1 MSRIGKKIIE
11 IPSGVSIRQDGTFV
25 EVKGPKGTLSRYLP
39 QGVEVA
45 VDSGKAEIRKLS
57 ESRICDQNQGLTRTL
72 VANMVTGVSAGYEKG
87 LEISGV
93 GYRAELLDN
102 VLRLAVGYSV
112 PVEYK
117 VPEGITLKVDKQV
130 NIAVAGI
137 DKELVGRV
145 AAEIRSI
152 KKPEPYK
159 GKGIK
164 YVGEVIRR
172 KEGKTVGAK

>member
-1 MSRIGKKIIE
+1 MSRIGKKIID
-11 IPSGVSIRQDGTFV
+11 IPGGVTIRQEGSFV
-25 EVKGPKGTLSRYLP
+25 EVKGPKGTLSRTLP
-39 QGVEVA
+39 EGVEVVIEA
-45 VDSGKAEIRKLS
+45 GQAEIRKLS
-57 ESRICDQNQGLTRTL
+57 ETRKADQNQGLSRTL
-72 VANMVTGVSAGYEKG
+72 VANMVIGVSAGYEKG

-93 GYRAELLDN
+93 GYRAEVNDQILK
-102 VLRLAVGYSV
+102 LAVGYSS

-117 VPEGITLKVDKQV
+117 VLEGITLKVDKLV
-130 NIAVAGI
+130 NIMVSGI

-145 AAEIRSI
+145 ASEIRSV

-164 YVGEVIRR
+164 YVGEVVRR

>member
-1 MSRIGKKIIE
+1 MSRIVKKIIE
-11 IPSGVSIRQDGTFV
+11 IPNGVTIKQEGSLV
-25 EVKGPKGTLSRYLP
+25 EVKGPKGSLSRVMP
-39 QGVEVA
+39 QGVEV
-45 VDSGKAEIRKLS
+45 VIESGKAEIKKLS
-57 ESRICDQNQGLTRTL
+57 ETRLADQNQGLTRTL
-72 VANMVTGVSAGYEKG
+72 LANMVTGVSSGYEKG

-93 GYRAELLDN
+93 GYRAELADN
-102 VLRLAVGYSV
+102 LLKLAVGYSS

-117 VPEGITLKVDKQV
+117 VPAGITVRVDKQV
-130 NIAVAGI
+130 NIVVAGI

-145 AAEIRSI
+145 AAEIRSV

-164 YVGEVIRR
+164 YAGEVIRR

>member
-11 IPSGVSIRQDGTFV
+11 IPGGVTIRQEGSFV
-25 EVKGPKGTLSRYLP
+25 EVKGPKGTLSRTLP
-39 QGVEVA
+39 EGVEVVLDA
-45 VDSGKAEIRKLS
+45 GQAEIRKLS
-57 ESRICDQNQGLTRTL
+57 DTRKADQNQGLSRTL

-93 GYRAELLDN
+93 GYRAEVTDQILK
-102 VLRLAVGYSV
+102 LAVGYSS

-117 VPEGITLKVDKQV
+117 VPEGITLKVDKLV
-130 NIAVAGI
+130 NIMVSGI

-145 AAEIRSI
+145 ASEIRSV

-164 YVGEVIRR
+164 YVGEVVRR

>member
-11 IPSGVSIRQDGTFV
+11 IPSGVSIKQEGSFV
-25 EVKGPKGTLSRYLP
+25 EVKGPKGTLSRVLP
-39 QGVEVA
+39 QGVEV
-45 VDSGKAEIRKLS
+45 VVESGKAEIKKLS
-57 ESRICDQNQGLTRTL
+57 ETRIYDQNQGLTRTL
-72 VANMVTGVSAGYEKG
+72 VANMVTGVSNGYEKG

-93 GYRAELLDN
+93 GYRAEVVGN
-102 VLRLAVGYSV
+102 VLKLAVGFSS

-117 VPEGITLKVDKQV
+117 VPTGITLKVDKQV
-130 NIAVAGI
+130 NIVVAGI

-145 AAEIRSI
+145 ASEIRSV

-164 YVGEVIRR
+164 YVGEVVRR
-172 KEGKTVGAK
+172 KEGKSVGA

>member
-11 IPSGVSIRQDGTFV
+11 IPGGVTVRQEGAVV
-25 EVKGPKGTLSRYLP
+25 EVKGPKGSLSRVIP
-39 QGVEVA
+39 QGVEVIIE
-45 VDSGKAEIRKLS
+45 SGKAEIKKLAETRLS
-57 ESRICDQNQGLTRTL
+57 DQNQGLTRTL
-72 VANMVTGVSAGYEKG
+72 VANMVTGVSKGYEKG

-93 GYRAELLDN
+93 GYRAEVADN
-102 VLRLAVGYSV
+102 VLKLAVGYSS
-112 PVEYK
+112 PVEFK
-117 VPEGITLKVDKQV
+117 IPEGITLRVDKQV
-130 NIAVAGI
+130 NIVVAGI

-145 AAEIRSI
+145 ASEIRGV

>member
-11 IPSGVSIRQDGTFV
+11 IPSGVSVRQEGSLV
-25 EVKGPKGTLSRYLP
+25 EVKGPKGALSRVLP
-39 QGVEVA
+39 QGVEV
-45 VDSGKAEIRKLS
+45 VVESGKAEIKKLS
-57 ESRICDQNQGLTRTL
+57 DTRISDQNQGLTRTL

-93 GYRAELLDN
+93 GYRAEVVDN
-102 VLRLAVGYSV
+102 VLKLAVGFSS

-117 VPEGITLKVDKQV
+117 VPAGITLKVDKQV
-130 NIAVAGI
+130 NIVVAGI

-145 AAEIRSI
+145 ASEIRNV

-164 YVGEVIRR
+164 YVGEVVRR
-172 KEGKTVGAK
+172 KEGKSVGA